1 MLRSLLL
8 TMLCLTIQWN
18 LLLAQQGFQQET
30 DAWHARRVAAL
41 KAEDGWVNLAGLH
54 WLSEGLQSFG
64 SDASRAIVF
73 PPGRIAAN
81 AGTFERQGN
90 VVIMRSPESSGIRVN
105 GRLAGVDTVFSPS
118 LSVAPTCAVGSLRWT
133 IIQRGD
139 RIGIRLRDLEHPALK
154 GFKGVDR
161 FPADTIWRV
170 TARLVTDPYTR
181 SIPITNVLGQTTQT
195 PLAGRLHFN
204 LNGRPMVLDALKE
217 GDELFIIFGD
227 ETSGSE
233 TYPAGRF
240 LYAPMPGAD
249 GLTVLDFNRAI
260 NPPCAFT
267 PYATCPLPPRQNVL
281 TVAVRAG
288 EKDHHY

>member
-8 TMLCLTIQWN
+8 TMLCLTVQCNI
-18 LLLAQQGFQQET
+18 LLAQQGFQQET
-30 DAWHARRVAAL
+30 DAWHERRVAAL

-54 WLSEGLQSFG
+54 WLSEGLQTFG

-73 PPGRIAAN
+73 PPGRIVAN

-90 VVIMRSPESSGIRVN
+90 VVIMRSAESSGIRVN
-105 GRLAGVDTVFSPS
+105 GRPAGVDTVFSHS

-195 PLAGRLHFN
+195 PLAGRLHFI

-217 GDELFIIFGD
+217 GEELFIIFGD

-249 GLTVLDFNRAI
+249 GLTVIDFNRAI

-288 EKDHHY
+288 EKDYHY